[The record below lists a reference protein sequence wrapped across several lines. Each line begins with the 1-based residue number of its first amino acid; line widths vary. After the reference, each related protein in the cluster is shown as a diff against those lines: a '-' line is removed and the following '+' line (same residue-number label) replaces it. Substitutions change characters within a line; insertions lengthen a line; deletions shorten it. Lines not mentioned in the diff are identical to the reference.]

1 MFVKTY
7 ENLDQGPSACAN
19 DERCLQKKNRIL
31 NLMECIIL
39 NFTPRQR
46 LGKKNS

>member
-19 DERCLQKKNRIL
+19 DERYLQKKT
-31 NLMECIIL
+31 E
-39 NFTPRQR
+39 F
-46 LGKKNS
+46 